1 MNPADYS
8 SISFPFL
15 GLEMNPPRY
24 FQLGPLT
31 VHLYGLCIGL
41 GLILA
46 VLYACRRSRANCPAS
61 SDSALSVM
69 GAVRT
74 RSPARPDA
82 QRLFPADT
90 PRASPP

>member
-31 VHLYGLCIGL
+31 IHLYGLCIW
-41 GLILA
+41 
-46 VLYACRRSRANCPAS
+46 
-61 SDSALSVM
+61 D
-69 GAVRT
+69 
-74 RSPARPDA
+74 
-82 QRLFPADT
+82 
-90 PRASPP
+90 